1 MSGLA
6 NQLVVAEKDDVA
18 RGVRHLLASPI
29 LHERTDPEVFA
40 IVRARRDPIAKWFDH
55 YCGWTLTVE
64 ARAGYARL
72 AKVRPESDGRRPARR
87 GRSGRAPFDRRRYTL
102 LCVAA
107 AELLATPVTT
117 IGLLAERIVHAT
129 AADAVVPTFDTARR
143 AERSAYVDA
152 LRLLEEL
159 RAVEALD
166 GSTEAFVDSSE
177 AKVLY
182 RVDATL
188 LLRLLAT
195 PQGASRV
202 VAAELGTDGDPPD
215 EIARRFDGL
224 LTALTGETRY
234 GGAEEVSETQRNLQL
249 RHAVFRRLVDD
260 PALYRAEL
268 TTAELAYATSP
279 TGRRMMREGAEQA
292 GLVLEERAE
301 GWLLVDPDAVATD
314 QRFPDDGHAN
324 VAALILLDT
333 LVASPEGLTDEQMVI
348 EADAVLRREPT
359 WAQKYRTDDGAQC
372 LAEDAVAVLT
382 AFRLA
387 RHTAGVI
394 EALPAAARYTLAAVT
409 TRSTP

>member
-1 MSGLA
+1 MTGLA

-18 RGVRHLLASPI
+18 RGIRHLLASPI
-29 LHERTDPEVFA
+29 LHERTHPDVFTA
-40 IVRARRDPIAKWFDH
+40 IRARRDPIAQWFDH

-72 AKVRPESDGRRPARR
+72 AKVRPEADGRRPARR
-87 GRSGRAPFDRRRYTL
+87 ARSGRAPFDRRRYTL

-117 IGLLAERIVHAT
+117 IGLLADRIAHAT

-143 AERSAYVDA
+143 AERMAYVDA

-159 RAVEALD
+159 RAVEAID

-182 RVDATL
+182 RVDATV

-202 VAAELGTDGDPPD
+202 AAEVEFEDAEQIT
-215 EIARRFDGL
+215 ERFDGL
-224 LTALTGETRY
+224 LTALTAETRY
-234 GGAEEVSETQRNLQL
+234 GGAEDTSETQRNLRL

-260 PALYRAEL
+260 PALYRADL
-268 TTAELAYATSP
+268 TDAELAYATSP
-279 TGRRMMREGAEQA
+279 TGRRMMRQGAEQA
-292 GLVLEERAE
+292 GMVLEERAE

-324 VAALILLDT
+324 AAALILLDT
-333 LVASPEGLTDEQMVI
+333 LLASPQGLIDEQMVI
-348 EADAVLRREPT
+348 EADAVLRREPA
-359 WAQKYRTDDGAQC
+359 WAQKYRTDDGAER

-387 RHTAGVI
+387 RRSGGVV
-394 EALPAAARYTLAAVT
+394 EALPAAARYALTAVT
-409 TRSTP
+409 TRSSP